1 MREIIRRYPKCAD
14 FERRAVEGAIAATER
29 MPDGQARL
37 SVVNAVLMEKTHT
50 LSGAALMVPVS
61 YETAKRWQQAF
72 IREAA
77 RNFRCESL
85 TTKAKNV

>member
-37 SVVNAVLMEKTHT
+37 SVVNAVL
-50 LSGAALMVPVS
+50 
-61 YETAKRWQQAF
+61 
-72 IREAA
+72 RE
-77 RNFRCESL
+77 
-85 TTKAKNV
+85 